1 MTIRDVLGG
10 CVVLLA
16 ATLSYGG
23 LAAQTS
29 TGSIRGTVAD
39 SAGAP
44 LAGAEVVARNVSTG
58 VQRTASSNQRG
69 FYSLGG
75 LTPAT
80 YELTVRRIGHAP
92 VGRSLQ
98 LQVGQIL
105 TLDFRLTAATV
116 ELEEVVVQAAP
127 VAETQTSE
135 VATNVTQQQIQSL
148 PSGSRNFLDL
158 ATLAPSVRVNADRI
172 NGTGKTFAA
181 GALPAENINVFVDG
195 KSLKNDIIAGGVIG
209 QDASRGNPFP
219 RNAVQ
224 EFRIITN
231 NFKAEYQKSSSAI
244 ITAVTK
250 SGGNEWEG
258 SVFGSWQNKNLVALD
273 TFQRA
278 DQDTIPGFEEPD
290 YSRVLAGANV
300 SGPVIRDRLFL
311 FAAYEG
317 NFQNRQGVT
326 RFRGDPAIW
335 PDVIR
340 ALEGQRAT
348 APFRQHL
355 GFAKLTYSMSP
366 QQQLEVSGNLRIERD
381 RRSFGGI
388 FEQTNR
394 SVSVAENFRQNI
406 ADGSVKHTY
415 FGSNWTNEALAY
427 YQWYQWNPIPLNP
440 DQVGIEFFDIGR
452 IGGRDSEQDLIQKRL
467 SFRDDWS
474 YSGLQ
479 WAGSHVIK
487 LGANAD
493 FLRYNLTKDI
503 FGNPVF
509 KFSAEN
515 GFAFPVEAEYGAGNP
530 LVSGTNN
537 QLGIYAQDDWSPTS
551 QLTINAGIRWDYET
565 GMSDQDFVTP
575 AAVRDSILLLR
586 DSLFV
591 DVDPARYITDGDDR
605 KAFTGAF
612 QPRLGFSYALDRD
625 RRTTV
630 FAAGGIFYDRLGFNT
645 FIDETYRRQHPQYLF
660 RFADNDT
667 TPGAIRWDP
676 ALMSKRGLDSILAL
690 GQAPPQEVFLVP
702 NDLKPPKTYQWNV
715 GVRQLI
721 GTVLASVAYT
731 GARGRNGYSYETAQ
745 LTLNP
750 VTNDCCLSLNVPNLA
765 YRNILVGNNDVR
777 TWYDAL
783 EFRVDR
789 NYRTGET
796 FGWGAGIA
804 YTLSWADQ
812 EGVDLFSFPQVRAG
826 INARHPIKDDQRH
839 RIVANWVIDVPWA
852 FGVQFSGLATFA
864 SGKPFNRLEFV
875 PLPPPQGNLRVLR
888 GIERGPWFKTVDLR
902 VRKDFPSFYG
912 SHLGV
917 TADLF
922 NVFNSDNLGDFD
934 DTAIRVGAIGPEPNP
949 DFGHA
954 RQVVSDPR
962 RFQLGLQYD
971 F

>member
-1 MTIRDVLGG
+1 MTIRVVIGG
-10 CVVLLA
+10 CAVFLA

-44 LAGAEVVARNVSTG
+44 LGGAEVVARNVSTG
-58 VQRTASSNQRG
+58 VQRSAATSQRG

-92 VGRSLQ
+92 VGRSVQ
-98 LQVGQIL
+98 LQVGQVL
-105 TLDFRLTAATV
+105 TLDFRLTPTTV
-116 ELEEVVVQAAP
+116 ELEELVVQTAP

-158 ATLAPSVRVNADRI
+158 AVLAPSVRVNADRI

-181 GALPAENINVFVDG
+181 GASPAENINVFVDG
-195 KSLKNDIIAGGVIG
+195 KSLKNDIINGGVIG

-250 SGGNEWEG
+250 SGGNEWGG
-258 SVFGSWQNKNLVALD
+258 SVFGGWQNKSLVALD
-273 TFQRA
+273 TFQRRDKAA
-278 DQDTIPGFEEPD
+278 DPSGFTEPD
-290 YSRVLAGANV
+290 YSRVLLGGNV
-300 SGPVIRDRLFL
+300 GGPLIRDRLFL

-326 RFRGDPAIW
+326 RFGGDPAIW
-335 PDVIR
+335 PDAIT
-340 ALEGQRAT
+340 ALEGERAT

-355 GFAKLTYSMSP
+355 GFAKLTYSLSQ
-366 QQQLEVSGNLRIERD
+366 QQQLEFAGNLRIERD
-381 RRSFGGI
+381 RRSFGGL
-388 FEQTNR
+388 FSTPDR

-406 ADGSVKHTY
+406 ADGSVKHSY
-415 FGSNWTNEALAY
+415 FGNNWTNEALAY

-440 DQVGIEFFDIGR
+440 DDVGIEYLGIGR
-452 IGGRDSEQDLIQKRL
+452 IGGRDSEQNLIQKRL
-467 SFRDDWS
+467 SFRDDWT
-474 YSGLQ
+474 YSGFQ

-509 KFSAEN
+509 RFSDAN

-537 QLGIYAQDDWSPTS
+537 QFGIYAQDDWSPTS
-551 QLTINAGIRWDYET
+551 RLTINAGIRWDYET
-565 GMSDQDFVTP
+565 GMSDKNFVTP

-586 DSLFV
+586 DSFFI
-591 DVDPARYITDGDDR
+591 DVDPARYLTDGDDR
-605 KAFTGAF
+605 EAFTGAF
-612 QPRLGFSYALDRD
+612 QPRLGFSYALDED
-625 RRTTV
+625 RRTTI
-630 FAAGGIFYDRLGFNT
+630 FAAGGIFYDRLSFNT
-645 FIDETYRRQHPQYLF
+645 FVDETYRRQHPQYLF
-660 RFADNDT
+660 RFSADGSV
-667 TPGAIRWDP
+667 PGTIAWDP

-690 GQAPPQEVFLVP
+690 GTAGTQEVFLVP

-731 GARGRNGYSYETAQ
+731 GARGRNGYSYEWAQ

-750 VTNDCCLSLNVPNLA
+750 ATNDCCLSISTPA
-765 YRNILVGNNDVR
+765 YRNILVGNNEVR
-777 TWYDAL
+777 NWYDAL

-789 NYRTGET
+789 SYRTGENSV
-796 FGWGAGIA
+796 GWGAGIA

-812 EGVDLFSFPQVRAG
+812 EGIDLFSFPQVRIG
-826 INARHPIKDDQRH
+826 FNTKHPINDDQRH
-839 RIVANWVIDVPWA
+839 RIVANWVVDVPFA

-864 SGKPFNRLEFV
+864 SGKPFNRIQFI
-875 PLPPPQGNLRVLR
+875 PLPAGGNQRVLLGR
-888 GIERGPWFKTVDLR
+888 DRGPWFQTVDLR
-902 VRKDFPSFYG
+902 LRKDLPGFG
-912 SHLGV
+912 GTRLGV

-922 NVFNSDNLGDFD
+922 NVFNRDNLGNFD
-934 DTAIRVGAIGPEPNP
+934 DVAISPGGVPNP
-949 DFGHA
+949 SFGNA
-954 RQVVSDPR
+954 REVVSDPR
-962 RFQLGLQYD
+962 RFQLGIQYD

>member
-1 MTIRDVLGG
+1 MTIRVVLGG
-10 CVVLLA
+10 CALLLA
-16 ATLSYGG
+16 ATLSYSG

-39 SAGAP
+39 SAGTP
-44 LAGAEVVARNVSTG
+44 LAGADVVARNISTG
-58 VQRTASSNQRG
+58 VQRSAASNERG

-75 LTPAT
+75 LTPAR
-80 YELTVRRIGHAP
+80 YELTVRRIGNAP
-92 VGRSLQ
+92 AGRAVQ
-98 LQVGQIL
+98 LQVGQVL
-105 TLDFRLTAATV
+105 TLDFRLAPTTV
-116 ELEEVVVQAAP
+116 QLEELVVETAP
-127 VAETQTSE
+127 VEETQTSE
-135 VATNVTQQQIQSL
+135 VATNVTQQQIQNL

-158 ATLAPSVRVNADRI
+158 AALAPSVRVNADRI

-181 GALPAENINVFVDG
+181 GASPAENINVFVDG
-195 KSLKNDIIAGGVIG
+195 KSLKNDIINGGVIG

-231 NFKAEYQKSSSAI
+231 NFKAEYQKSSSAV

-250 SGGNEWEG
+250 SGGNEWAG
-258 SVFGSWQNKNLVALD
+258 SVFGSWQNKSLVALD

-278 DQDTIPGFEEPD
+278 DQDTLPTFEEPD
-290 YSRVLAGANV
+290 YSRVLVGGNV
-300 SGPVIRDRLFL
+300 GGPLIRDRLFL

-326 RFRGDPAIW
+326 RFNGDATTWPAEI
-335 PDVIR
+335 V
-340 ALEGQRAT
+340 ALQGQRAT

-355 GFAKLTYSMSP
+355 GFAKLTYSLSP
-366 QQQLEVSGNLRIERD
+366 QQQLELGGNLRIERD

-406 ADGSVKHTY
+406 ADGSIKHSY
-415 FGSNWTNEALAY
+415 FGNNWTNEALAY

-440 DQVGIEFFDIGR
+440 DDVGIEYLGIGR
-452 IGGRDSEQDLIQKRL
+452 IGGRDSEQNLIQKRL
-467 SFRDDWS
+467 SFRDDWT

-487 LGANAD
+487 IGANAD

-509 KFSAEN
+509 RFSDVN
-515 GFAFPVEAEYGAGNP
+515 DFAFPVEAEYGAGDP

-537 QLGIYAQDDWSPTS
+537 QFGIYAQDDWSPTS
-551 QLTINAGIRWDYET
+551 RLTINAGIRWDYET
-565 GMSDQDFVTP
+565 GMSNQDFVTP

-586 DSLFV
+586 DSFFI
-591 DVDPARYITDGDDR
+591 DVDPARYLTDGNDR
-605 KAFTGAF
+605 EAFTGAF
-612 QPRLGFSYALDRD
+612 QPRLGFSYALDQD
-625 RRTTV
+625 RRTTI
-630 FAAGGIFYDRLGFNT
+630 FAAAGIFYDRLGFNT

-690 GQAPPQEVFLVP
+690 GQAGTQEVFLVP

-731 GARGRNGYSYETAQ
+731 GARGRNGYSYEWAQ

-750 VTNDCCLSLNVPNLA
+750 ETNDCCLSISTPA

-789 NYRTGET
+789 SYRPGET

-812 EGVDLFSFPQVRAG
+812 EGIDLFSFPQVRVG
-826 INARHPIKDDQRH
+826 FNTKHPIRDDQRH

-864 SGKPFNRLEFV
+864 SGKPFNRIEFV
-875 PLPPPQGNLRVLR
+875 VLPPPQGNLRVLQ

-902 VRKDFPSFYG
+902 MRKDFPSFG
-912 SHLGV
+912 GTRLGV

-922 NVFNSDNLGDFD
+922 NIFNTDNLGNFNDE
-934 DTAIRVGAIGPEPNP
+934 AVSPGGVPNP
-949 DFGHA
+949 DFGNA
-954 RQVVSDPR
+954 REVVSDPR
-962 RFQLGLQYD
+962 RFQLGVQYD